1 MVLCRYMRYLGI
13 DYGTKMVGVSV
24 SDDGGTIA
32 FPYAILENRK
42 GLVGEIKTICA
53 HEYVDTIV
61 VGESVDYK
69 GKPNIVMKEVDR
81 FITEL
86 REVVN
91 VPIVLEREFL
101 STQQARFYQT
111 KRKRVDDSAAAII
124 LQSYLD
130 RKNNKPIMET
140 IEPESL

>member
-1 MVLCRYMRYLGI
+1 MRHLGI
-13 DYGTKMVGVSV
+13 DYGAKRVGLAV
-24 SDDGGTIA
+24 SDEGSTIA
-32 FPYAILENRK
+32 FPYSILDNTK

-53 HEYVDTIV
+53 HEDVETIV
-61 VGESVDYK
+61 IGESVDYK
-69 GKPNIVMKEVDR
+69 GAPNLIKKEIDR
-81 FITEL
+81 FIAL
-86 REVVN
+86 LHAAVN
-91 VPIVLEREFL
+91 IPIMEEREFL

-140 IEPESL
+140 IDL